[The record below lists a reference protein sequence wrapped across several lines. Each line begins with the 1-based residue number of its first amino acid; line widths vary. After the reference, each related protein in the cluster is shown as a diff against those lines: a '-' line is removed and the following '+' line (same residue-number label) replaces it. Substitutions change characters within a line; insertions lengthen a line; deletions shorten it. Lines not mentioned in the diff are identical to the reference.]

1 MAQNKQAFSLSI
13 LNLAPPLSLP
23 TKSNTSAPISPPR
36 YFSTLA
42 NLFFHLKSSKN
53 TLLLIQFLSSK
64 RKHKMALIVQKY
76 GGTSVGSPER
86 IKNVAKRV
94 AKARAE
100 GHDVVVVVSAMSG
113 ETNRLVAL
121 AHEMQEFPD
130 PRELDVV
137 LATGEQV
144 TIGLLAMALK
154 NIGVP
159 AKSYTGWQVAVR
171 TDDAH
176 TKARIDHIDDAKM
189 RADLSEGKVVIVAG
203 FQGVTADGDVATL
216 GRGGSDTS
224 AVALAAALK
233 ADECQIYTDVDGVYT
248 TDPRVVPE
256 ARRMNTISFE
266 EMLELASLGSKVL
279 QIRSVEFA
287 GKYKVR
293 LRVLS
298 SLEDGGEGTLITFEE
313 DENMEKAAVQG
324 IAFDKNQARINVRG
338 VPDKPGIAYQILG
351 TVADAN
357 IEVDMIIQ
365 NVGAE
370 GTTDFSFTVPRGDYK
385 QTLELMKG
393 LQQSLNATEVN
404 GDDGVC
410 KVSVVGLGMRSHVG
424 VASKMFR
431 TLAEEGINI
440 QMISTSE
447 IKVSVLIDE
456 KYMELATRVWH
467 KAFELDKA

>member
-1 MAQNKQAFSLSI
+1 
-13 LNLAPPLSLP
+13 
-23 TKSNTSAPISPPR
+23 
-36 YFSTLA
+36 
-42 NLFFHLKSSKN
+42 
-53 TLLLIQFLSSK
+53 
-64 RKHKMALIVQKY
+64 MALIVQKY

-86 IKNVAKRV
+86 IKNVANRI
-94 AKARAE
+94 AKFKAA

-121 AHEMQEFPD
+121 AEAMQEYPD
-130 PRELDVV
+130 PREMDVI

-154 NIGVP
+154 NIGLD
-159 AKSYTGWQVAVR
+159 AKSYTGWQVAVT
-171 TDDAH
+171 TDSSH
-176 TKARIDHIDDAKM
+176 TKARIEDIDADHIH
-189 RADLSEGKVVIVAG
+189 ADIKEGKVIIVAG
-203 FQGVTADGDVATL
+203 FQGIDGNGDITTL

-224 AVALAAALK
+224 AVAMAAALK

-256 ARRMNTISFE
+256 ARRLKTISFE

-298 SLEDGGEGTLITFEE
+298 SLQEGGEGTLITFEE
-313 DENMEKAAVQG
+313 DEDMEKAAVAG

-351 TVADAN
+351 AVADAN

-365 NVGAE
+365 NVGVE
-370 GTTDFSFTVPRGDYK
+370 GTTDFSFTVPRGDY
-385 QTLELMKG
+385 QRTLNI
-393 LQQSLNATEVN
+393 LNEVQKN
-404 GDDGVC
+404 IGAQIVDGDNTVC
-410 KVSVVGLGMRSHVG
+410 KVSIVGVGMRSHVG
-424 VASKMFR
+424 VASTMFR

-456 KYMELATRVWH
+456 KYMELATRVLH
-467 KAFELDKA
+467 SVFGLDDPNKVAQA